1 MMRCLVLLL
10 SLGLDAVLSS
20 LDGASLLTAQVVH
33 FSEESFDKG
42 TFFQLPLL
50 QARQECLDS
59 LTARLERMNDASNL
73 TPTQLEKLRVAGQV
87 DIHRFFADYQSFK
100 GGIYFGNIPRD
111 QWQKLSVESR
121 AAAKPFGRRFLEGLH
136 QDGSLFVRL
145 LHQTANPDQLASIA
159 ASERDAEL
167 EKFSQQIDDALL
179 VVGRQV
185 PLTVER
191 RAEIKKLLLA
201 NAEPPPLFGT
211 HISLY
216 FVLARMGQIEE
227 ELRSMFNEKDWL
239 AVKTLIS
246 AGKVWTK

>member
-1 MMRCLVLLL
+1 MKRCLVVLL
-10 SLGLDAVLSS
+10 SLSVNAVFRSF
-20 LDGASLLTAQVVH
+20 DGASLLTAQVVH

-59 LTARLERMNDASNL
+59 LTARLKRMSDASDL
-73 TPTQLEKLRVAGQV
+73 TQTQLEKLRVAGQV
-87 DIHRFFADYQSFK
+87 DIHRFFADYESFK
-100 GGIYFGNIPRD
+100 GGIYFGNIQRD

-136 QDGSLFVRL
+136 QDGSLFTRL
-145 LHQTANPDQLASIA
+145 LHQTAKPDQLASIA

-167 EKFSQQIDDALL
+167 EKFSEQIDDALL

-201 NAEPPPLFGT
+201 NDLRP
-211 HISLY
+211 
-216 FVLARMGQIEE
+216 VLLI
-227 ELRSMFNEKDWL
+227 LRCETDQKGSE
-239 AVKTLIS
+239 
-246 AGKVWTK
+246 